1 MTDVEVVERVSDKT
15 WEPAVFNLG
24 QALRRMGRYGEA
36 AACFARCCSL
46 DPGSHAGYSAL
57 GLARHLDGDLDGA
70 IDSYHEALSRKP
82 EDPFTSEMLQRA
94 LAEVVTYPPA
104 MEGLLG
110 GVGGA
115 VPGGV
120 RAGGIGSS
128 ILGPAATGRVG
139 DDVEMTF

>member
-1 MTDVEVVERVSDKT
+1 MLTYLSSNLHNDKKK
-15 WEPAVFNLG
+15 
-24 QALRRMGRYGEA
+24 Q
-36 AACFARCCSL
+36 
-46 DPGSHAGYSAL
+46 GSHAGYSAL

-94 LAEVVTYPPA
+94 LAEVVTYFPA
-104 MEGLLG
+104 MAGMLDG
-110 GVGGA
+110 GG
-115 VPGGV
+115 PGTFANGP

-128 ILGPAATGRVG
+128 ILGSAATGLGRG